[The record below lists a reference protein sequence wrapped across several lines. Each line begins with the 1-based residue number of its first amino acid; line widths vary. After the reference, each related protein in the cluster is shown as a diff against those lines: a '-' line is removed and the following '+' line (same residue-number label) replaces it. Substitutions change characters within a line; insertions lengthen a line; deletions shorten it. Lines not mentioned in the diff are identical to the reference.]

1 MWKEINSNIKTF
13 QFGEEPEIIYII
25 KTGHENL
32 YIVVHDDAYQYF
44 TGRTELCSKEEIK
57 NKLSIDMNDIELREK
72 FTSNIDGSKEFYK
85 SVKIDLIEMLV
96 NNHPNDQDLGR
107 EIRRFITIKERINGQ
122 ES

>member
-13 QFGEEPEIIYII
+13 QFGEEPEIIHII
-25 KTGHENL
+25 KTGHKNL

-57 NKLSIDMNDIELREK
+57 NKFSID
-72 FTSNIDGSKEFYK
+72 IDKVINEHE
-85 SVKIDLIEMLV
+85 SVRMKLIEMLV
-96 NNHPNDQDLGR
+96 NKNPNDQDLGR